1 MRSLQTVAMGLV
13 IVFLDVGSDGW
24 DWVADPVGWILV
36 LVGLA
41 PLKERLRGYAALVVV
56 AWACLAVSVLTL
68 PPDSID
74 SIMPTL
80 GWLFSLP
87 TIAFAALLCGSLA
100 AATDGSRSVWF
111 RSLGGFFVIVAVLPA
126 VVYLVGLDWLTV
138 PAAVAAVLA
147 NVALVFSTWGAGAED
162 DEQAEGVATER
173 RATVTPGDS
182 GTDSGGDS
190 GGGRKKRDQGFDAEA
205 VKRRVRRARD
215 GNHSASATESA
226 ASGTTEGPLETPA
239 PGGRR
244 KQPQGFDAEAV
255 KERVRREREQWA
267 ERGE

>member
-126 VVYLVGLDWLTV
+126 VVYLVGLDWLKV

-147 NVALVFSTWGAGAED
+147 NVALVISTWGAGA
-162 DEQAEGVATER
+162 GTTSSR
-173 RATVTPGDS
+173 RASAPSVVRPSRPVILAATRAAAARSATKASTPRRSRS
-182 GTDSGGDS
+182 GCVASASSGPNGASDLRRDEAAPGRP
-190 GGGRKKRDQGFDAEA
+190 GGGFFSVGAFGASL
-205 VKRRVRRARD
+205 RRVRR
-215 GNHSASATESA
+215 
-226 ASGTTEGPLETPA
+226 
-239 PGGRR
+239 
-244 KQPQGFDAEAV
+244 
-255 KERVRREREQWA
+255 
-267 ERGE
+267 